1 METRLVIPSLG
12 STACLTGAVLLLC
25 IWFVEVHNRILTPIS
40 CDPQMNLGL
49 PCPQRVVQLPDI
61 AWEQYTSGLCD
72 FEREFCDKKRK
83 TRRLK
88 LIFDKGMFTLYLFL
102 SHSVLRFFCYLNNN
116 TNSAHF
122 ISSGLPDR
130 PKSPVE
136 PKKEGESSTMYSS
149 LPTSDAP
156 ENGRQA
162 QVWLYLLTKIIDTTH
177 CCCCHRSYD
186 CFLVCH

>member
-1 METRLVIPSLG
+1 MKMETRLVIPSLG

-102 SHSVLRFFCYLNNN
+102 SCSVLRFFYYLKKIIIIIILL
-116 TNSAHF
+116 
-122 ISSGLPDR
+122 ISSLQVCPIDQKV
-130 PKSPVE
+130 PWSPRRKANPPPCTPLCPLVTHQRTAG
-136 PKKEGESSTMYSS
+136 KRRYGSTCS
-149 LPTSDAP
+149 L
-156 ENGRQA
+156 
-162 QVWLYLLTKIIDTTH
+162 K
-177 CCCCHRSYD
+177 
-186 CFLVCH
+186 

>member
-1 METRLVIPSLG
+1 M
-12 STACLTGAVLLLC
+12 
-25 IWFVEVHNRILTPIS
+25 TPDS
-40 CDPQMNLGL
+40 CDLQVNLGL

-61 AWEQYTSGLCD
+61 AWEQYTSGLGD

-88 LIFDKGMFTLYLFL
+88 LIFDQGTYKLYNFL
-102 SHSVLRFFCYLNNN
+102 KSKQTPERFNSFKY
-116 TNSAHF
+116 TNSVHVPP
-122 ISSGLPDR
+122 SGLPAR

-162 QVWLYLLTKIIDTTH
+162 QVWLCLFTKIICTTH
-177 CCCCHRSYD
+177 AHSAAAAVVITAVIVSQYIISAATSVLNCSW
-186 CFLVCH
+186 